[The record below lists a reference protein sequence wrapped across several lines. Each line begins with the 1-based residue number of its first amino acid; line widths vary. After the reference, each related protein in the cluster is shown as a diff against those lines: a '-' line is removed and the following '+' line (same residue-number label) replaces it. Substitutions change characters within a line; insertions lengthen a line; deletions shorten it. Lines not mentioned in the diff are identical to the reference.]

1 MHSWK
6 DGEWRGR
13 SPAKWE
19 HTPLEHGIDRQ
30 SKEHGVFACR
40 KYLSM
45 DERHAINAGTRHPA
59 AGGRNEYMEISKAV
73 PG

>member
-1 MHSWK
+1 
-6 DGEWRGR
+6 
-13 SPAKWE
+13 
-19 HTPLEHGIDRQ
+19 
-30 SKEHGVFACR
+30 
-40 KYLSM
+40 M